1 MCQGA
6 PLKRFWMLRPGQ
18 LSRQNRKYFVL
29 SGRKLPA
36 YKTQHFVTGLR
47 ESLQGFQNTS
57 GQAGFVWTG
66 RKS

>member
-1 MCQGA
+1 
-6 PLKRFWMLRPGQ
+6 
-18 LSRQNRKYFVL
+18 
-29 SGRKLPA
+29 LPA

-57 GQAGFVWTG
+57 GQAGFVWTA